1 MRTDLVPADEAL
13 AMVLEGAK
21 PLGSERVPL
30 KRAGGRVLAKPL
42 AARRTQPP
50 FAASAMDGYAVR
62 AADTAGAPVDLRL
75 VGESAAGRSWRGT
88 LRAGQAVRIFT
99 GAPVPKG
106 ADAIVIQENAEPLGN
121 GPGTPKV
128 RMLQAAPAGKHIR
141 AAGLD
146 FKKGETLLQRGEVL
160 DPARL
165 SLAAS
170 MNHDTL
176 EVVRRPAIALLM
188 TGDELVPP
196 GSMVPKDSII
206 SSNSFGLA
214 ALIGDAGG
222 EAIDMGIA
230 RDTRKALASAF
241 ARALARKADVIVTTG
256 GASVGDHDLVKPAL
270 ADMGAKWRFEK
281 IAMRPGKPFLFGHLR
296 HKGRIVRLLGLAGN
310 PVSCLIA
317 GMRFLRPL
325 VGLLAGRPAERLR
338 PVQAFAGAA
347 LPANDEREDY
357 LRASLTRRSDGALI
371 ATAFARQDS
380 SMLATLARAECLLI
394 RPAHAPALHEGNP
407 CPVIVLRAV

>member
-13 AMVLEGAK
+13 AMVLEGAR

-30 KRAGGRVLAKPL
+30 QRASGRVLAKSIS
-42 AARRTQPP
+42 ARRTQPP

-62 AADTAGAPVDLRL
+62 AAETDGAPVELRL

-88 LRAGQAVRIFT
+88 LRQGQTVRIFT

-106 ADAIVIQENAEPLGN
+106 ADAIVIQENAEPSGDDR
-121 GPGTPKV
+121 V
-128 RMLQAAPAGKHIR
+128 RMLQSSPAGKHIR
-141 AAGLD
+141 IAGLD
-146 FKKGETLLQRGEVL
+146 FKKGETLLQRGDVL

-170 MNHDTL
+170 MNHATL
-176 EVVRRPAIALLM
+176 EAVRRPAIALLM

-196 GSMVPKDSII
+196 GSAVPRDSII

-222 EAIDMGIA
+222 EAIDLGIA

-241 ARALARKADVIVTTG
+241 ARALARGVDVIVTTG

-281 IAMRPGKPFLFGHLR
+281 IAMRPGKPFLFGQLR
-296 HKGRIVRLLGLAGN
+296 HKGRVVRLLGLAGN

-325 VGLLAGRPAERLR
+325 VGLLAGRPAEHLN
-338 PVQAFAGAA
+338 PVQAFAGAT

-357 LRASLTRRSDGALI
+357 LRASLTRRSDGALV
-371 ATAFARQDS
+371 ATAFSRQDS
-380 SMLATLARAECLLI
+380 SMLATLAKAECLLI
-394 RPAHAPALHEGNP
+394 RPAHAPALREGDP
-407 CPVIVLRAV
+407 CPVIVLRPV